1 MGTIQKNLIF
11 SLILSFMFIDL
22 SAEAYTVKMLNQ
34 GATGVMVFEPAFLK
48 INVGDTVT
56 FESTDAAHNSAS
68 IPGMIP
74 SGASPWNG
82 QLSRDISVTFEIPGV
97 YGYQC
102 TPHAM
107 MAMVGVI
114 QVGDDNSNIE
124 TAKNVAT
131 QFKSSFVMNQTR
143 LDEYLSKI
151 NYYYLINFLCKI
163 TPLQGRVT
171 QLVRVSARHAGSREF
186 ESLLAHQ
193 YTYFLSWSAT
203 QLIDQL

>member
-1 MGTIQKNLIF
+1 MF
-11 SLILSFMFIDL
+11 ILSKKLSLSIVLSFICSDL
-22 SAEAYTVKMLNQ
+22 SAETYTVKMLNQ
-34 GATGVMVFEPAFLK
+34 GATGVMVFEPAFLQ

-56 FESTDAAHNSAS
+56 FESTDPAHNSAS

-74 SGASPWNG
+74 SGAAPWNG

-151 NYYYLINFLCKI
+151 N
-163 TPLQGRVT
+163 
-171 QLVRVSARHAGSREF
+171 
-186 ESLLAHQ
+186 
-193 YTYFLSWSAT
+193 
-203 QLIDQL
+203 

>member
-1 MGTIQKNLIF
+1 MF
-11 SLILSFMFIDL
+11 ILSKKLSLSIVLSFICTDL
-22 SAEAYTVKMLNQ
+22 SAETYTVKMLNQ
-34 GATGVMVFEPAFLK
+34 GATGVMVFEPAFLQ

-56 FESTDAAHNSAS
+56 FESTDPAHNSAS

-74 SGASPWNG
+74 SGAAPWNG

-124 TAKNVAT
+124 TARNVAT

-151 NYYYLINFLCKI
+151 N
-163 TPLQGRVT
+163 
-171 QLVRVSARHAGSREF
+171 
-186 ESLLAHQ
+186 
-193 YTYFLSWSAT
+193 
-203 QLIDQL
+203 

>member
-1 MGTIQKNLIF
+1 MKKLLLITL
-11 SLILSFMFIDL
+11 LISNYHMYGANF
-22 SAEAYTVKMLNQ
+22 EVKMLNQ
-34 GATGVMVFEPAFLK
+34 GKDGVMVFEPSFLK
-48 INVGDTVT
+48 INTGDTVT
-56 FESTDAAHNSAS
+56 FIATDAAHNSAS

-124 TAKNVAT
+124 TAKNVAV
-131 QFKSSFVMNQTR
+131 QFKSTFVMNQSR

-151 NYYYLINFLCKI
+151 N
-163 TPLQGRVT
+163 
-171 QLVRVSARHAGSREF
+171 
-186 ESLLAHQ
+186 
-193 YTYFLSWSAT
+193 
-203 QLIDQL
+203 

>member
-1 MGTIQKNLIF
+1 MLTLSKKISF
-11 SLILSFMFIDL
+11 SLILSFICIDL
-22 SAEAYTVKMLNQ
+22 TSEAYTVKMLNQ

-48 INVGDTVT
+48 VNVGDTVT

-114 QVGDDNSNIE
+114 QVGDDNSNLE
-124 TAKNVAT
+124 TAKNVAV
-131 QFKSSFVMNQTR
+131 QFKSTFVMNQTR
-143 LDEYLSKI
+143 LDEHLSKI
-151 NYYYLINFLCKI
+151 N
-163 TPLQGRVT
+163 
-171 QLVRVSARHAGSREF
+171 
-186 ESLLAHQ
+186 
-193 YTYFLSWSAT
+193 
-203 QLIDQL
+203 

>member
-1 MGTIQKNLIF
+1 MSKFSKNLIF
-11 SLILSFMFIDL
+11 TLIISFGCLDL
-22 SAEAYTVKMLNQ
+22 SSETHSVKMLNQ

-82 QLSRDISVTFEIPGV
+82 QLSRDISVTFEVPGV

-124 TAKNVAT
+124 TAKSVAV
-131 QFKSSFVMNQTR
+131 QFKSTFVMNQTR
-143 LDEYLSKI
+143 LDEYLAKI
-151 NYYYLINFLCKI
+151 N
-163 TPLQGRVT
+163 
-171 QLVRVSARHAGSREF
+171 
-186 ESLLAHQ
+186 
-193 YTYFLSWSAT
+193 
-203 QLIDQL
+203 

>member
-1 MGTIQKNLIF
+1 MFILSKKLYF

-48 INVGDTVT
+48 VNVGDTVT

-124 TAKNVAT
+124 TAKNVAV
-131 QFKSSFVMNQTR
+131 QFKSTFVMNQTR
-143 LDEYLSKI
+143 LDEYLAKI
-151 NYYYLINFLCKI
+151 N
-163 TPLQGRVT
+163 
-171 QLVRVSARHAGSREF
+171 
-186 ESLLAHQ
+186 
-193 YTYFLSWSAT
+193 
-203 QLIDQL
+203 